1 MMRRYVIV
9 LAVFVLVST
18 TLFSDT
24 VLQKTSQGFEITGYI
39 PNTSGDHPGGAGS
52 PEFYGHLMVRNLYS
66 SQQII
71 EGGDSIID
79 IGTGY
84 SLFNASDENLVPLF
98 RVEYVTNYLGPVTLT
113 IEVAPFSD
121 KDGNTIDTY
130 LARTAGITGTNSAMK
145 YLSDELVITYPEN
158 KRQWERPNENF
169 TATGGTRFQLE
180 YNGGTV
186 GDNYVMHWT
195 GASEK
200 LESKS
205 MDTFSYKF
213 QSASVTGGDWIQGE
227 SHWWWGFYYDWIFD
241 KDSVKVS
248 WNDFGSSAYLP
259 DESMITEYVE
269 YSARVEGEP
278 PQPSGNNRLDY
289 EMKVTVTLQGE

>member
-1 MMRRYVIV
+1 MRRCIIV

-24 VLQKTSQGFEITGYI
+24 VLQETSQGFEITGYI
-39 PNTSGDHPGGAGS
+39 PNPSGNHPGGAGS

-71 EGGDSIID
+71 EGGNSIID

-113 IEVAPFSD
+113 IDVAPFSD

-158 KRQWERPNENF
+158 KAQLLEPNENF

-180 YNGGTV
+180 YNGVTV
-186 GDNYVMHWT
+186 GDDYVMHWT
-195 GASEK
+195 GDSEK
-200 LESKS
+200 LDSKS

-213 QSASVTGGDWIQGE
+213 QSASVTGGDWIKGDY
-227 SHWWWGFYYDWIFD
+227 HWSGVYYDWTFN

-248 WNDFGSSAYLP
+248 WNDLGASAYLP